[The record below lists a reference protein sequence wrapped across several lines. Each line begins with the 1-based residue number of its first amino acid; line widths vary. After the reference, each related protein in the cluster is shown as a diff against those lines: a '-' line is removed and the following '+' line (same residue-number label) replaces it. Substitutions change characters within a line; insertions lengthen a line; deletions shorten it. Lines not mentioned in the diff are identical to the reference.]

1 MNPEI
6 AQLVEETAEIL
17 DRGPL
22 DQMQS
27 TEATLRALVKQVAL
41 ELALAL
47 DASPYTDA
55 RSIIRQQVGLL

>member
-6 AQLVEETAEIL
+6 AQLIEETALVL
-17 DRGPL
+17 DRDPL

-27 TEATLRALVKQVAL
+27 TDATLRALVRQVAL

-47 DASPYTDA
+47 EASPYTDSRA
-55 RSIIRQQVGLL
+55 IIRQQVGLL